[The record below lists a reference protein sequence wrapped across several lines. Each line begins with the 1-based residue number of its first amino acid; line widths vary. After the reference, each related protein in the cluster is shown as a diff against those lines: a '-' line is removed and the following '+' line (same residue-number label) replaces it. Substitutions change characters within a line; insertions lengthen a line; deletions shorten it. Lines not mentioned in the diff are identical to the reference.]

1 MPPAREDN
9 SKWSE
14 DRGRGRGR
22 GGQCA
27 WLLEVCTDARH
38 PRAYAQADWRQGA
51 EPCKA
56 GGGGWGGHK
65 KHGRGPH
72 LAAGTRCYTLGP
84 FPGGRRWRAR
94 TARRLRQVKDQ
105 LPVSDGVVRPHKQC
119 ERGGVVLKARLLLAS
134 APARQVQQLG
144 ATADR
149 GCLQLSR
156 PPPHEPC
163 TAHHGHLN

>member
-22 GGQCA
+22 GGRCA

-56 GGGGWGGHK
+56 GGGAGG
-65 KHGRGPH
+65 
-72 LAAGTRCYTLGP
+72 GTRKMGE
-84 FPGGRRWRAR
+84 AR
-94 TARRLRQVKDQ
+94 TSQLVHVAILWALFPEVGAGALAPHAACARSRTSCRCQMGSSV
-105 LPVSDGVVRPHKQC
+105 PTSSVRGVEWC
-119 ERGGVVLKARLLLAS
+119 
-134 APARQVQQLG
+134 
-144 ATADR
+144 
-149 GCLQLSR
+149 
-156 PPPHEPC
+156 
-163 TAHHGHLN
+163 